1 MTPHLSTVDTKV
13 HIISAQAV
21 GKIHALAV
29 HLHQRPRSV
38 LEHITG
44 IVSRCCLPLTIKGR
58 DHEEIPP
65 RSFPVGRRCTRCL
78 QQELGPSRFVGC

>member
-1 MTPHLSTVDTKV
+1 MYGKDNVLTPDLSTVDRKV

-29 HLHQRPRSV
+29 RLHQRPRSV

-44 IVSRCCLPLTIKGR
+44 ILFRAVAYL
-58 DHEEIPP
+58 
-65 RSFPVGRRCTRCL
+65 
-78 QQELGPSRFVGC
+78 

>member
-1 MTPHLSTVDTKV
+1 MTPDLSTVDTKV

-21 GKIHALAV
+21 GKIHAHEV
-29 HLHQRPRSV
+29 RLHQRPRLV

-44 IVSRCCLPLTIKGR
+44 NILRCCLPLTIKGR

-65 RSFPVGRRCTRCL
+65 RSIPAGSYGTGCV
-78 QQELGPSRFVGC
+78 QQEQRSGSCPG

>member
-1 MTPHLSTVDTKV
+1 MYGKDNVLTPHLSTVDRKV

-21 GKIHALAV
+21 GKIHALEV
-29 HLHQRPRSV
+29 RLHQRPRSV

-65 RSFPVGRRCTRCL
+65 RSFPVGCCCTGCL
-78 QQELGPSRFVGC
+78 QQER